1 MNNQRSILVC
11 DDQPVLRKLL
21 METIRTHEP
30 QTVILEARDGKEAE
44 ELFQLFKFDVLFLD
58 VEMPNQDGFTTL
70 SHLREANKLTECKV
84 VMCTGCNE
92 SEDLLRGIELD
103 ADYYV
108 TKPFDLPQIKDL
120 LTACWTEEKAVQVAS
135 PKVFRSLCSAL
146 LS

>member
-1 MNNQRSILVC
+1 MNTQRSILVC

-44 ELFQLFKFDVLFLD
+44 ELFTLFKFDVLFLD

-70 SHLREANKLTECKV
+70 SHLRQSHKLTDCKV

-92 SEDLLRGIELD
+92 SEDFLRGIELE

-108 TKPFDLPQIKDL
+108 TKPFDLPQIKEL
-120 LTACWTEEKAVQVAS
+120 LTACWTEEKAKK
-135 PKVFRSLCSAL
+135 PDDRKTFRSLCSAL
-146 LS
+146 L